1 MMSLPKVVFI
11 TGPTA
16 VGKSAVGLALAERL
30 GGEIVSCDSMQVY
43 REINIASNKPGT
55 AERARAPHHML
66 DVVSVTEMYDVAR
79 YHQQAREVIDD
90 VIARGRL
97 PVIVGGSG
105 LYIQILL
112 DGIFT
117 EGSNDEGVREVLESR
132 ASGEGLEALYAE
144 LREADP
150 ESASIIHC
158 RDRKRVIRALEA
170 LQVSGTPFS
179 ELRKKREGMRGRYD
193 ISVIVLNQERSR
205 LYEAINLRV
214 DEMFSRGLVDEVRGL
229 QPLPLSRTA
238 RYLIGV
244 REIMAWLDGQC
255 KQDEARAIMKQN
267 TRRYAKRQLTWFR
280 KDAGFQWIDAG
291 AFGTAAR
298 IAERIIRQFENT
310 D

>member
-1 MMSLPKVVFI
+1 MSLPKAVFI

-16 VGKSAVGLALAERL
+16 AGKSAVGLALAERL

-55 AERARAPHHML
+55 AERKRAPHHML
-66 DVVSVTEMYDVAR
+66 DVVSVTETYDVAR
-79 YHQQAREVIDD
+79 YNNQAREVIDG
-90 VIARGRL
+90 VVARGRL

-105 LYIQILL
+105 LYLQVLL
-112 DGIFT
+112 DGIFA
-117 EGSNDEGVREVLESR
+117 EGSNDEGVRKILESR

-170 LQVSGTPFS
+170 FRVSGTPFS

-214 DEMFSRGLVDEVRGL
+214 DEMFNRGLVDEVRGL

-244 REIMAWLDGQC
+244 REILAWLEGQC
-255 KQDEARAIMKQN
+255 TLEESEIAMKQN

-280 KDAGFQWIDAG
+280 KDARFQWVDAG
-291 AFGTAAR
+291 AGATASR
-298 IAERIIRQFENT
+298 ITERIISKFENT